1 MSDCWLFVLL
11 VFTTSCFYNIQIAV
25 ECWNPVR
32 PTGNSHRM
40 EQRWHSWILLSF
52 LPDYFATFRR
62 VDHGEI
68 KLSGLALG
76 DGWQKDSTNSRV
88 VAR

>member
-1 MSDCWLFVLL
+1 MSDCWHFVLL
-11 VFTTSCFYNIQIAV
+11 VFATSRLQSDIRK
-25 ECWNPVR
+25 PVR

-40 EQRWHSWILLSF
+40 EQRSHSWILLSF
-52 LPDYFATFRR
+52 VPDYFATFRR
-62 VDHGEI
+62 VDHDEV

-88 VAR
+88 VATWYP